1 MLFVSFFIRKRFI
14 KKGVGERCI
23 KIDNSKMTREIPD
36 NDPVKGM
43 GLLRDVVLVLT
54 TRAAS
59 SPIHRVV
66 PHASQER
73 HIEILSIGY

>member
-1 MLFVSFFIRKRFI
+1 
-14 KKGVGERCI
+14 
-23 KIDNSKMTREIPD
+23 MTREIPD

-59 SPIHRVV
+59 SPIHSKRLPDKWQSLAV
-66 PHASQER
+66 
-73 HIEILSIGY
+73 